1 MIEHFANERSS
12 QLASTRLRKI
22 QSRRFDAGGGG
33 TVSGEVRFDDP
44 NDTAQ
49 ALQTLNGSSLK
60 GSQITL
66 EMDPK
71 TQDGTKLVVSGIPA
85 GMQWQELKKHFSSVG
100 TVGADLAGLV
110 PLVWH

>member
-1 MIEHFANERSS
+1 MKGCMKGKGAGG
-12 QLASTRLRKI
+12 KGG
-22 QSRRFDAGGGG
+22 GGGG

-71 TQDGTKLVVSGIPA
+71 SQDGTKLVVSGIPA
-85 GMQWQELKKHFSSVG
+85 GMQWQELKDHFSSIG
-100 TVGADLAGLV
+100 TVAYAGV
-110 PLVWH
+110 NNNMMGGGK